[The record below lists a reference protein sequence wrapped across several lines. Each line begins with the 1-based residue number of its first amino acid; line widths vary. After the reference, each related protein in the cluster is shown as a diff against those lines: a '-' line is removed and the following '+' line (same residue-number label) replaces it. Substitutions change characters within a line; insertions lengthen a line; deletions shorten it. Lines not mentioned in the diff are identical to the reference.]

1 MRKADALIY
10 GVMAVGFGVIAWT
23 AWGERVIPV
32 PVAPPIPFC
41 CEVRPAKAPGT
52 PVQGRQLHGR
62 PMYEYKVVRVPRLIF
77 MEDDEERHDVMMRV
91 AYKLCFGFSPYY
103 GYEDRRG
110 VMLYNHAQ
118 DVLNERDA
126 EELGP
131 EGLQLYQKTYK
142 ALCDWDVQMWEVYMF
157 KYGMTA
163 SGPDRPAAGAMAVSV
178 DALSRML
185 ERLTDERLATGL
197 KQPRVIPFTEVK
209 VRIAWLKPTL
219 PPSPAVPA
227 LTSKELRAY
236 AKMKDEL
243 VALTE
248 ALGREAASWPPDEQA
263 RLHQLLLEK
272 LKAFDEW

>member
-10 GVMAVGFGVIAWT
+10 GVMAVGFGAIAWT
-23 AWGERVIPV
+23 AWSERVMPV
-32 PVAPPIPFC
+32 PVPQGVPISGG
-41 CEVRPAKAPGT
+41 VHPAKASGT

-131 EGLQLYQKTYK
+131 EGLKLYQKTYQ

-163 SGPDRPAAGAMAVSV
+163 TGPDRPAAGAMAVSV
-178 DALSRML
+178 DALSQML

-197 KQPRVIPFTEVK
+197 KHPRVIPFAEVK
-209 VRIAWLKPTL
+209 VRIAGLNPTP
-219 PPSPAVPA
+219 PPSPAEPA

-243 VALTE
+243 VSLTE
-248 ALGREAASWPPDEQA
+248 ALGRVAAGWPPDEQA

-272 LKAFDEW
+272 LKAFDK

>member
-62 PMYEYKVVRVPRLIF
+62 PMYE
-77 MEDDEERHDVMMRV
+77 RHDVMMRV

-103 GYEDRRG
+103 GYEERRG

-185 ERLTDERLATGL
+185 ERLTDESLATGL
-197 KQPRVIPFTEVK
+197 KHPRVIPFDEVK
-209 VRIAWLKPTL
+209 IRIAGLQPR
-219 PPSPAVPA
+219 PPRSPDEPA
-227 LTSKELRAY
+227 LTSKELRTY

-248 ALGREAASWPPDEQA
+248 ALGRVAASWPPDEQA

-272 LKAFDEW
+272 LKAFEE

>member
-10 GVMAVGFGVIAWT
+10 GVMAVGFGAIAWT
-23 AWGERVIPV
+23 AWGERVTPV
-32 PVAPPIPFC
+32 PVSQGMPISGG
-41 CEVRPAKAPGT
+41 VRPAKAPGT
-52 PVQGRQLHGR
+52 PVQGRLLHGR

-209 VRIAWLKPTL
+209 VRIAGLKPTL

-272 LKAFDEW
+272 LKAFEDW

>member
-1 MRKADALIY
+1 MRKADTVIF
-10 GVMAVGFGVIAWT
+10 GVMAVGFGAIAWT
-23 AWGERVIPV
+23 AWSERVTPV
-32 PVAPPIPFC
+32 PVPQGVPISGG
-41 CEVRPAKAPGT
+41 VSPAKAPGT
-52 PVQGRQLHGR
+52 TVQGRQLHGR

-178 DALSRML
+178 DALSRVL

-209 VRIAWLKPTL
+209 VRIAGLKPTP
-219 PPSPAVPA
+219 PPSPAEPA

-248 ALGREAASWPPDEQA
+248 ALGRAAASWPPDEQA
-263 RLHQLLLEK
+263 RLTQLLLGK
-272 LKAFDEW
+272 LAAFDAW